1 MTIIVKK
8 IKGAIRETLKFSCE
22 DLKKSAFSIKDFCS
36 GSRDRNNFVYK
47 EIFKYPR
54 TKV

>member
-22 DLKKSAFSIKDFCS
+22 DLKKGRVFNQRFL
-36 GSRDRNNFVYK
+36 FW
-47 EIFKYPR
+47 FKG
-54 TKV
+54 